1 MGRDVPVVQL
11 RATVE
16 SLIKPAEYATAEVLA
31 DFFTNSSPLLFSQNS
46 PMQLKMAL
54 AGNPNAGKTT
64 LFNQLTGARQH
75 VGNYPGITVDHKEGF
90 LHHKDQQITLTDLP
104 GTYSMTAYSAE
115 ELVARDYLIN
125 ERPEVV
131 INIVDASNLERNLY
145 LSCQLLELGVPL
157 VIALNMIDVAKTRGV
172 EIKAETLENLLQVPV
187 VPIIART
194 GFGKKELLN
203 ACLCVV
209 AKETLWH
216 PRDISYGK
224 DLDTTLTELI
234 EKISDSGFMVEDYP
248 ARYTAIKY
256 LENDDQIQDKGS
268 KANPRTAGELEEIV
282 KKATDHTQRTLDVF
296 PEAIIADHRYG
307 FIKSILRQGVVTHK
321 FDTDRLYTSDKI
333 DKVLTNRLVG
343 PVIMLLI
350 LFGVYQF
357 TFSWS
362 ELPVAW
368 LEIAFGWIGAQVE
381 IILPDGLLKSM
392 IISGV
397 IDGMGGVLGFV
408 PLIMFMFFSIAILE
422 DSGYLARVAFMMDRV
437 FRIFGL
443 HGSSVMPFI
452 VSGGIAGG
460 CAVPGVMATRTLRSP
475 RERMATLLT
484 VPLMNCGAKLPVLA
498 LLIGAFFSDN
508 KARYMFLFT
517 MLSWIVA
524 LLAAK
529 LLRST
534 VLKGPPTPF
543 VMELPPYRFPT
554 MRGLLIH
561 TWERTFQYIKKA
573 GTVILGISILLWA
586 LMTFP
591 GLPEDKKSVFELKRQ
606 TVMTNAS
613 PEIVAELEGEEA
625 ELSDQAAALTS
636 LISEINNEENEIALR
651 NSIAGKLGTSLESF
665 TAYAGFDWRTNIA
678 LIGGFAA
685 KEVIVSTLG
694 TAYSMGEVD
703 AEAPESL
710 GKRLNNDNNWN
721 RVVAVAVLVFIMFY
735 APCFVT
741 VVCIAKES
749 SWKWAF
755 FSMTFNTVFAFAMAV
770 GVYQVGMF
778 LNLG

>member
-1 MGRDVPVVQL
+1 
-11 RATVE
+11 
-16 SLIKPAEYATAEVLA
+16 
-31 DFFTNSSPLLFSQNS
+31 
-46 PMQLKMAL
+46 MQLKMAL

-75 VGNYPGITVDHKEGF
+75 VGNYPGITVDHKEGS
-90 LHHKDQQITLTDLP
+90 LHHQGQKIIITDLP

-115 ELVARDYLIN
+115 ELVARDYLVYN
-125 ERPEVV
+125 RPQVV

-145 LSCQLLELGVPL
+145 LTCQLLELGAPL
-157 VIALNMIDVAKTRGV
+157 VIALNMMDVAQARGI
-172 EIKAETLENLLQVPV
+172 EIKADILAKHLRVPV

-194 GFGKKELLN
+194 GFGKEDLLN
-203 ACLCVV
+203 TALKLASENVPWQP
-209 AKETLWH
+209 L
-216 PRDISYGK
+216 DISYGE
-224 DLDTTLTELI
+224 DLDTGLTDLVARI
-234 EKISDSGFMVEDYP
+234 ESSAFMTDTYN

-256 LENDDQIQDKGS
+256 LENDEQILEKGRELD
-268 KANPRTAGELEEIV
+268 PRTAQGLEDVVAGITE
-282 KKATDHTQRTLDVF
+282 HTRRTLDVF

-307 FIKSILRQGVVTHK
+307 YIKSLLMQGVVTRT
-321 FDTDRLYTSDKI
+321 FDADRLYTSDKI

-343 PVIMLLI
+343 PAIMLLI
-350 LFGVYQF
+350 LFVLYKF

-362 ELPVAW
+362 ELPVGWLEQGFAW
-368 LEIAFGWIGAQVE
+368 LGGIVE
-381 IILPDGLLKSM
+381 QSLPDGLLKSM
-392 IISGV
+392 IISGI
-397 IDGMGGVLGFV
+397 IDGVGGVLGFV
-408 PLIMFMFFSIAILE
+408 PLIMFMFFGIAILE
-422 DSGYLARVAFMMDRV
+422 DSGYLARVAFMMDRI

-475 RERMATLLT
+475 KERMATLLT

-498 LLIGAFFSDN
+498 LLIGTFFSEN

-517 MLSWIVA
+517 MLAWVVA

-534 VLKGPPTPF
+534 VLRGAPTPF

-561 TWERTFQYIKKA
+561 TWERTYQYIKKA

-586 LMTFP
+586 LMTYP
-591 GLPEDKKSVFELKRQ
+591 GLPDETTADFAKRREAITTQ
-606 TVMTNAS
+606 TPPA
-613 PEIVAELEGEEA
+613 IVAESTSGSENLSEEAQTIKERIAAIDNEEA
-625 ELSDQAAALTS
+625 ET
-636 LISEINNEENEIALR
+636 ALR
-651 NSIAGKLGTSLESF
+651 NSIAGRIGIGLESLSRL
-665 TAYAGFDWRTNIA
+665 AGFDWRTNIA
-678 LIGGFAA
+678 LVGGFAA

-703 AEAPESL
+703 TEEPLSL
-710 GKRLNNDNNWN
+710 SQRLHNDGNWN
-721 RVVAVAVLVFIMFY
+721 KVVAVAALVFIMFY
-735 APCFVT
+735 SPCFVT

-755 FSMTFNTVFAFAMAV
+755 FSMGFNTVFAYFMAV
-770 GVYQVGMF
+770 AIFQIGTI